1 MASSSPIRTVLIGR
15 GLGGRVFHAPL
26 IGALPAFTLETI
38 AGAAEAEAAATADNI
53 DLVVISTPN
62 ASHFPLARA
71 AIAAGKHVVV
81 DKPLTV
87 TTNEADAL
95 ITLARERGTLLT
107 VFHNRRWDGDFLT
120 VRKLLDEGTLG
131 DPLLMEAHW
140 DRFRPQIKQGWREV
154 AADGAGLLNDLG
166 PHMIDQ
172 ALCLF
177 GAPRSVSADVL
188 AQRQGAEVDD
198 YFDLTLAYDRL
209 RVRLTASTLVA
220 DPRPRFAVHGTAGSF
235 VKYGLDPQEEILK
248 NGGEPNTPGFGRD
261 SNDGMLTLGIEQA
274 TVPTETGGYIEFYRG
289 VAAAISEGA
298 PAPVDPEDARQGL
311 RLIELARRSASQG
324 RTLPFKDAS

>member
-1 MASSSPIRTVLIGR
+1 MPTFPPPIRTALIGR

-26 IGALPAFTLETI
+26 IGALPAFTLDLT
-38 AGAAEAEAAATADNI
+38 AGAADAEAAATAEAI

-62 ASHFPLARA
+62 TTHFPLARL
-71 AIAAGKHVVV
+71 AIQAGKHVVV

-87 TTNEADAL
+87 TTQEADDL
-95 ITLARERGTLLT
+95 IELARARSTMLT

-120 VRKLLDEGTLG
+120 IRKSLADGTLG
-131 DPLLMEAHW
+131 EPLLVEAHW
-140 DRFRPQIKQGWREV
+140 DRFRPAIKHGWREV
-154 AADGAGLLNDLG
+154 PADGAGLLNDLG

-177 GAPRSVSADVL
+177 GPPRTVTADIM
-188 AQRQGAEVDD
+188 AQREGAEVDD

-261 SNDGMLTLGIEQA
+261 PRDGTLTIDGA
-274 TVPTETGGYIEFYRG
+274 PRAMPTELGGYIEFYRR
-289 VAAAISEGA
+289 VADAIRDGA
-298 PAPVDPEDARQGL
+298 PPPVDPGDAREGL
-311 RLIELARRSASQG
+311 RLIELARQSALEG
-324 RTLPFKDAS
+324 RTLPF

>member
-1 MASSSPIRTVLIGR
+1 MPTAPPIRTALIGR

-38 AGAAEAEAAATADNI
+38 AGAAEAEATATAEGI
-53 DLVVISTPN
+53 DLVVISIPN
-62 ASHFPLARA
+62 AAHFPLARA
-71 AIAAGKHVVV
+71 AIEAGKHVVV

-87 TTNEADAL
+87 TAQEADAL
-95 ITLARERGTLLT
+95 IALARAYGTLLT

-120 VRKLLDEGTLG
+120 VRKLLAERTLG
-131 DPLLMEAHW
+131 EPRLIEAHW

-154 AADGAGLLNDLG
+154 AAEGAGLLNDLG

-172 ALCLF
+172 TLCLF
-177 GAPRSVSADVL
+177 GSPRTVTADIL
-188 AQRQGAEVDD
+188 TQREGAQVDD
-198 YFDLTLAYDRL
+198 CFDLTFAYDRL
-209 RVRLTASTLVA
+209 RVRLSASTLVA

-261 SNDGMLTLGIEQA
+261 PRDGTLTIGGESRA
-274 TVPTETGGYIEFYRG
+274 VPTETGGYIEFYRRVG
-289 VAAAISEGA
+289 AAIRDGA
-298 PAPVDPEDARQGL
+298 PPPVDPADAREGL
-311 RLIELARRSASQG
+311 RLIELARQSAREG
-324 RTLPFKDAS
+324 RTLPV